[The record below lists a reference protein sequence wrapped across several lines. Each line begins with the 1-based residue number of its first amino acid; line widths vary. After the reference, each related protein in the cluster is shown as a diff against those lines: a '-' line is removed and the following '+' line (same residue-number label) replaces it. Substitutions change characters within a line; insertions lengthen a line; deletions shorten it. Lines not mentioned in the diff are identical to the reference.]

1 MAVRQKGYCVLCK
14 SLRLNIRWVC
24 DNIGVNGF
32 ALRQEVDS
40 RAAIA
45 VIRQIGRQNRM
56 AVPAK
61 DLGDVPAAAARFP
74 NTFREAFEL

>member
-14 SLRLNIRWVC
+14 SLCLNIRRVC

-40 RAAIA
+40 GAAVA
-45 VIRQIGRQNRM
+45 MIRQISRQNRVAM
-56 AVPAK
+56 LAK
-61 DLGDVPAAAARFP
+61 DLGDMPAAAARFP
-74 NTFREAFEL
+74 NMFREAFEL